1 MADKEK
7 KEKKEV
13 KEVKEE
19 KKKEPVMK
27 NAGSSPYAW
36 LRRCNG
42 DTYNEK

>member
-27 NAGSSPYAW
+27 NASSSPYA
-36 LRRCNG
+36 
-42 DTYNEK
+42 